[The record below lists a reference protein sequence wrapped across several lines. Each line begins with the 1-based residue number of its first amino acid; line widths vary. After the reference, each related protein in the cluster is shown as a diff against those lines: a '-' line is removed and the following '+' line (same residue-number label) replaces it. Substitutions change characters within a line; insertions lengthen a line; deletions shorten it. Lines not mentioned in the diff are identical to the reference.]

1 MKNLFKIVLTFALIL
16 TVFSWSEVN
25 EDRDGYYVRYL
36 DFRLGTNPKAKNIL
50 SNGGYLLVTNNDNST
65 SVNDAQDFLANT
77 NCGKDCYLYMGY
89 KKSWTAKNINGTT
102 YALPIT
108 NIIIREYTPGTAPS
122 AFSYQGAVYQRILEY
137 DINGN
142 RIGYNDICNG
152 KCTYNNN
159 NNRHV
164 LLYYT
169 TDDIDGKAIWEIKAS
184 TTSPGNKY
192 TQVGDLTGGAAGNA
206 NKSPVYLYIERRDFY
221 NSFSLYPEPVA
232 RKDLY
237 YTGTPRSL
245 LSQLGT
251 PWGDYIDHVEY
262 HVNESQ
268 SNYGDVGGWT
278 TSRPTATTPGTY
290 RILVKLVSSN
300 TQRGDY
306 WYGNY
311 DSQKLTSTIKKA
323 YALQMYEDETDDGVN
338 FTSRKYYLYSIS
350 FKNQKGSTYNVP
362 SNTSSD
368 FYSEDQIS
376 FTWSD
381 KCNSTSRSF
390 YYKKNGGDY
399 ETFTSGAKL
408 KAGKYD
414 IYVTFGETS
423 NCKAMNNEPI
433 ASFTVKKSKITFKS
447 GQGGMFSDGS
457 LNKIIEGE
465 TGATYTKPADPI
477 RTGYHFTGWYKTPPT
492 TIPRGDTS
500 FTAQWAVNQY
510 TIIFDAKS
518 GKFSDGSSKKTITQ
532 NYGASITA
540 PTDTPVQADSIFVGW
555 DKTVPSSMPDYNMT
569 ITAKWKYN
577 RYKVTLPTGM
587 EFYQCTPASDGTFLN
602 GSTVQFKVKN
612 NYTTWSNVTS
622 NGSVITPSND
632 IYSVKVNSAAITIN
646 ARMAEVHGGIQIAVD
661 KSKAIIDGTID
672 VTSEVS
678 NPVKVDT
685 VTFTRTFNRDKT
697 TTIVLPFDIDMD
709 YVWGGIFCKF
719 NGVKKKGNNS
729 VVSLMF
735 VSTMVQ
741 ANMPYVYV
749 PLGETLSIKQPA
761 GEKITLHTAN
771 ARAIHESDK
780 SWQFRGTYQPR
791 TWQEGD
797 EDIGRCYRFI
807 GNGED
812 VEGVAGT
819 FRKTGVGAHIGPMQA
834 YLTKVLEQPQ
844 AIKRSYA
851 LGTQTASIAR
861 EDLPD
866 ELGVEIVNEEE
877 KTLALGTFNTVT
889 GKFNIDRWFDL
900 NGKLLKGKPTTKGIY
915 FNNGKKVIVK

>member
-1 MKNLFKIVLTFALIL
+1 MKNLLKIVFALALTL
-16 TVFSWSEVN
+16 TVLSWGEVN

-137 DINGN
+137 DTDGN
-142 RIGYNDICNG
+142 SIGYKDICNG
-152 KCTYNNN
+152 KCKYNND

-192 TQVGDLTGGAAGNA
+192 TQVGDLTGGAAGA
-206 NKSPVYLYIERRDFY
+206 AGKSPVYLYIERRDFY

-381 KCNSTSRSF
+381 KCGSTSRSF
-390 YYKKNGGDY
+390 YYKKDGGSY
-399 ETFTSGAKL
+399 ETFTSGTKL

-414 IYVTFGETS
+414 ISVTFGETS
-423 NCKAMNNEPI
+423 KCRAMNKEPI

-447 GQGGMFSDGS
+447 GQNGMFSDGS

-477 RTGYHFTGWYKTPPT
+477 RTGYRFTGWYKTPPS

-500 FTAQWAVNQY
+500 FTAQWAINNY
-510 TIIFDAKS
+510 TIVFDAKS
-518 GKFSDGSSKKTITQ
+518 GKFSNGYSTKTITQ
-532 NYGASITA
+532 NYGTSITA
-540 PTDTPVQADSIFVGW
+540 PTDTPIQADSIFIGW
-555 DKTVPSSMPDYNMT
+555 DKTIPSTMPDYNMT

-577 RYKVTLPTGM
+577 RFKVTLPTGM

-602 GSTVQFKVKN
+602 GSTVQFKVKSD
-612 NYTTWSNVTS
+612 YTTWSDVTS
-622 NGSVITPSND
+622 NGSRITPSNG
-632 IYSVKVNSAAITIN
+632 IYSVKVNSAAIAIN
-646 ARMAEVHGGIQIAVD
+646 AKMAEVHGGIQIAVD

-672 VTSEVS
+672 VTSEVKTA
-678 NPVKVDT
+678 VQVDA
-685 VTFTRTFNRDKT
+685 VEFTRTFNRDKT
-697 TTIVLPFDIDMD
+697 TTLVIPFSIDME
-709 YVWGGIFCKF
+709 YVWGGFFCKF
-719 NGVKKKGNNS
+719 TGMMQKGGTTK
-729 VVSLMF
+729 VRMLF
-735 VSTMVQ
+735 VNTIVQ
-741 ANMPYVYV
+741 ANTPYVYI
-749 PLGETLSIKQPA
+749 PLNETLSIKQPA
-761 GEKITLHTAN
+761 GQKIEIKTA
-771 ARAIHESDK
+771 EGSVSDGD
-780 SWQFRGTYQPR
+780 WEFRGTYSPR
-791 TWQEGD
+791 TWQED
-797 EDIGRCYRFI
+797 DADIGRCYRFI
-807 GNGED
+807 GSGED
-812 VEGVAGT
+812 IDGVAGT
-819 FRKTGVGAHIGPMQA
+819 FKKTGPGAYIHPMMA
-834 YLTKVLEQPQ
+834 YLTKNQPQ
-844 AIKRSYA
+844 ALKRSNM
-851 LGTQTASIAR
+851 LSTQTASIAQ
-861 EDLPD
+861 ESLPD
-866 ELGVEIVNEEE
+866 ELDVEIVNEEE
-877 KTLALGTFNTVT
+877 KTLAIGKFNTVT
-889 GKFNIDRWFDL
+889 GKFQIDRWFDL
-900 NGKLLKGKPTTKGIY
+900 NGKLLKGKPTSRGIY
-915 FNNGKKVIVK
+915 YNNGKKVIVK